1 MPFSFIE
8 IEAQKSRLIAWLFI
22 FLIGF
27 YFVTVYLV
35 LLVFQ
40 NTILSTMVAASI
52 RRGLTLPSFNHVLIA
67 FFVAF
72 LIAWAHWSFSTSRL
86 IQRISLA
93 IGAVPADLR
102 DTYHQYLGNIVDEVS
117 VAIGGRKLEAMV
129 IPTTAM
135 NAFAL
140 EDFQGRAV
148 IGVTEGLL
156 TRLSRPQ
163 IEAVV
168 AHEAGHITSGDCLS
182 TTVTCSLAEL
192 YEESLSKL
200 GSGLE
205 RSRGRGGLVFLL
217 LYAVIGF
224 MALLSNLIRYF
235 VSRQREYRAD
245 AISVRLTRD
254 PLSLAEALRLIC
266 GKWHGAGFDGEK
278 MSSIFIVNP
287 EHSALDDRAGFFAD
301 WFSTHPPIAQRIA
314 ILADMA
320 HMDPSSLDDRLKDFK
335 PASPVARPFVSAQP
349 VLSPK
354 GPWYV
359 YLDQLWRGPLTLEA
373 LQKTTGFFLTSWVR
387 SEGASTVMQASDIPE
402 LLDLFRSPSS
412 PDAKGATASGD
423 CPRCHVPL
431 SQVHYE
437 GVPASQCGFCG
448 GMFVSQDKVSRVFAR
463 QDATFSPEVVRLA
476 QTAWTVKKNGFL
488 LSHPKADPKSLLIL
502 DCPHCAHKMRRQYFV
517 YSYPVEV
524 DRCTYCDGIWFDKME
539 LETLQYIYENKEKFF
554 DGASF

>member
-8 IEAQKSRLIAWLFI
+8 IEAQKSRVIAWLFV

-27 YFVTVYLV
+27 YFLTVYLA
-35 LLVFQ
+35 LWVFQ
-40 NTILSTMVAASI
+40 NSFLSIEAIETT
-52 RRGLTLPSFNHVLIA
+52 RRGPSLPSLDNVLIA
-67 FFVAF
+67 FFAALAF
-72 LIAWAHWSFSTSRL
+72 ALAHWSFSTSHL
-86 IQRISLA
+86 IERISLA
-93 IGAVPADLR
+93 IGAVPADSQ
-102 DTYHQYLGNIVDEVS
+102 DAYHQFLQNIVDEVS

-140 EDFQGRAV
+140 EDFSHRAV

-192 YEESLSKL
+192 YEASLSKL
-200 GSGLE
+200 GEGL
-205 RSRGRGGLVFLL
+205 RSSRGRGGLVFLL

-224 MALLSNLIRYF
+224 MALLSNAIRYF

-254 PLSLAEALRLIC
+254 PLSLAEALQLISQ
-266 GKWHGAGFDGEK
+266 KWHGAGFDGEK
-278 MSSIFIVNP
+278 MSSIFIVSP
-287 EHSALDDRAGFFAD
+287 EFSALDDREGFFAD
-301 WFSTHPPIAQRIA
+301 WFSTHPPISQRIA

-320 HMDPSSLDDRLKDFK
+320 HIDPSSLEEQLKNFK
-335 PASPVARPFVSAQP
+335 PASPVARPVVSAEP
-349 VLSPK
+349 GSSPK
-354 GPWYV
+354 GPWHV
-359 YLDQLWRGPLTLEA
+359 YLDQRWQGPLTSED
-373 LQKTTGFFLTSWVR
+373 LQKLTGFCLTSWVR
-387 SEGASTVMQASDIPE
+387 SEGTSTVQQACDIPA
-402 LLDLFRSPSS
+402 LLDLFRSASS
-412 PDAKGATASGD
+412 STVKDVVARGD
-423 CPRCHVPL
+423 CPRCRVPL
-431 SQVHYE
+431 GQVQYE
-437 GVPASQCGFCG
+437 GVPVSRCGSCG
-448 GMFVSQDKVSRVFAR
+448 GLFVPQDKVSRVFAR
-463 QDATFSPEVVRLA
+463 QDATFSPEVARLA
-476 QTAWTVKKNGFL
+476 QIAWATKGDRFVLGNLKT
-488 LSHPKADPKSLLIL
+488 DPKHLLIF

-524 DRCTYCDGIWFDKME
+524 DRCTYCDGLWFDKME

-554 DGASF
+554 DGEPF